1 MKRNWKNPLIT
12 GTVILTLTGL
22 LSRFIGFF
30 YRIFLS
36 NAFGAEGMGI
46 YQLIAPV
53 LALSFALTASGIQTA
68 ISKYVASE
76 TSTHDYHTS
85 FRTLWAGFLMAMALS
100 VACALAIYLYADT
113 IAVTFLL
120 ESRTAPLLRII
131 ALSIPMATVH
141 SCINGYFY
149 GIRKT
154 AIPAVSQLAEQI
166 FRVGSVYL
174 IYYHFKQH
182 NMQPTINFAVAGL
195 VIGEGA
201 SMIVSVVA
209 ILSRAHHVF
218 PSGVRYTH
226 GISHPRTSGLHKLYT
241 APALKSDGRPVV
253 TDAPALLTTYRR
265 ICAKL
270 LQLAVPLSANRLV
283 LNLLQSIEAIYIPNK
298 LMAYGLNNADALG
311 VYGVL
316 TGMSL
321 PLILFPSAITN
332 SISVLLLPIVSEADA
347 SGNRDAVRRAIL
359 TSIRYCLLLGF
370 ACTAMFLLL
379 GRPAGRLLFHSEL
392 AGSFIL
398 ILSFIC
404 PFMYIAS
411 TLGSILN
418 GLGKTAQTFLYSV
431 VSLLLRL
438 LFVFVAIPLYGI
450 KGYLWGMLASQ
461 ILQTLLCT
469 VSALRICS
477 PRHPKNRC
485 STTDSKLFHG

>member
-76 TSTHDYHTS
+76 TSTRDYHTS
-85 FRTLWAGFLMAMALS
+85 FRTLIAGFLMAMALS
-100 VACALAIYLYADT
+100 IACALGIYLYADF

-149 GIRKT
+149 GIRRT
-154 AIPAVSQLAEQI
+154 AIPAISQLAEQI

-174 IYYHFKQH
+174 IYYHFRQH
-182 NMQPTINFAVAGL
+182 NMQPTISFAVAGL
-195 VIGEGA
+195 VIGESA

-209 ILSRAHHVF
+209 ILARAHHVF
-218 PSGVRYTH
+218 PS
-226 GISHPRTSGLHKLYT
+226 
-241 APALKSDGRPVV
+241 AP
-253 TDAPALLTTYRR
+253 PAFRITYRR
-265 ICAKL
+265 ICTQL
-270 LQLAVPLSANRLV
+270 LRLAAPLSANRLV

-347 SGNRDAVRRAIL
+347 SGNKEAVRRAIL

-370 ACTAMFLLL
+370 ACTAMFLIL

-398 ILSFIC
+398 TLSFIC

-431 VSLLLRL
+431 LSLLLRL
-438 LFVFVAIPLYGI
+438 LFVFAAIPLYGI

-461 ILQTLLCT
+461 MLQTLLCT
-469 VSALRICS
+469 VSALQICGTAKIKPAKKTGTS
-477 PRHPKNRC
+477 IR
-485 STTDSKLFHG
+485 

>member
-1 MKRNWKNPLIT
+1 MT

-36 NAFGAEGMGI
+36 NVFGAEGMGI

-76 TSTHDYHTS
+76 TSTHDYKTS
-85 FRTLWAGFLMAMALS
+85 FRTLWAGFILAMALS
-100 VACALAIYLYADT
+100 IACALYIYLYADW
-113 IAVTFLL
+113 IAAALLL

-166 FRVGSVYL
+166 CRVGSVYL
-174 IYYHFKQH
+174 IHHICSQH
-182 NMQPTINFAVAGL
+182 NMEPAISFAVVGL
-195 VIGEGA
+195 VIGESA
-201 SMIVSVVA
+201 SMIVSVIA
-209 ILSRAHHVF
+209 ILARAHHVF
-218 PSGVRYTH
+218 PPQDQPYEG
-226 GISHPRTSGLHKLYT
+226 HKLFSRKRRS
-241 APALKSDGRPVV
+241 AGHLPPASG
-253 TDAPALLTTYRR
+253 AILTTYRR
-265 ICAKL
+265 IMGQL

-283 LNLLQSIEAIYIPNK
+283 INLLQSIEAIYIPNR

-316 TGMSL
+316 TGMSM

-347 SGNRDAVRRAIL
+347 SGNKSAVRRAIM

-370 ACTAMFLLL
+370 GCTAMFLLL
-379 GRPAGRLLFHSEL
+379 GRAAGRLLFHSEL

-398 ILSFIC
+398 TLSFIC

-418 GLGKTAQTFLYSV
+418 GLGKTAQTFLFSV

-438 LFVFVAIPLYGI
+438 AFVFVAIPVYGI
-450 KGYLWGMLASQ
+450 KGYLWGTLASQ
-461 ILQTLLCT
+461 MLQTLLCT
-469 VSALRICS
+469 ISALHIS
-477 PRHPKNRC
+477 HK
-485 STTDSKLFHG
+485 THEA

>member
-1 MKRNWKNPLIT
+1 MKLQKLNHPLVT

-36 NAFGAEGMGI
+36 NVFGAEGMGI

-53 LALSFALTASGIQTA
+53 LALSFALTVSGIQTA
-68 ISKYVASE
+68 ISKYVANE
-76 TSTHDYHTS
+76 TSTQDYKTS
-85 FRTLWAGFLMAMALS
+85 FRTLWAGFLLAMALS
-100 VACALAIYLYADT
+100 IACALYIYLYADR
-113 IAVTFLL
+113 IAVTLLL
-120 ESRTAPLLRII
+120 EARTAPLLRII

-154 AIPAVSQLAEQI
+154 AIPAISQLAEQI

-174 IYYHFKQH
+174 IYHICLQH
-182 NMQPTINFAVAGL
+182 NTKPTISFAVVGL
-195 VIGEGA
+195 VIGESA
-201 SMIVSVVA
+201 SMIVSVIA
-209 ILSRAHHVF
+209 ILSRAHQVF
-218 PSGVRYTH
+218 P
-226 GISHPRTSGLHKLYT
+226 P
-241 APALKSDGRPVV
+241 DGRHSEAQAVSGAV
-253 TDAPALLTTYRR
+253 IGTYRR
-265 ICAKL
+265 IMGRL
-270 LQLAVPLSANRLV
+270 LRLAVPLSANRLI
-283 LNLLQSIEAIYIPNK
+283 LNLLQSIEAIYIPNR

-332 SISVLLLPIVSEADA
+332 SISVLLLPIVSEAEA
-347 SGNRDAVRRAIL
+347 SGNQTAVRRAIL
-359 TSIRYCLLLGF
+359 TSIRYCLLLGCG
-370 ACTAMFLLL
+370 CTAMFLLL
-379 GRPAGRLLFHSEL
+379 GRTAGRLLFHSEL

-398 ILSFIC
+398 TLSFIC

-411 TLGSILN
+411 TLNSILN
-418 GLGKTAQTFLYSV
+418 GLGKTVQTFLFSV

-438 LFVFVAIPLYGI
+438 LFVFIAIPVYGI

-461 ILQTLLCT
+461 MLQTLLCT
-469 VSALRICS
+469 VSALRIS
-477 PRHPKNRC
+477 HQTRRA
-485 STTDSKLFHG
+485 

>member
-85 FRTLWAGFLMAMALS
+85 FRTLWVGFLMAMALS
-100 VACALAIYLYADT
+100 TACALGIYLYADA
-113 IAVTFLL
+113 IAITFLL
-120 ESRTAPLLRII
+120 ENRTAPLLRII

-149 GIRKT
+149 GIRRT
-154 AIPAVSQLAEQI
+154 AIPALSQLAEQI

-174 IYYHFKQH
+174 IYYHFRQH
-182 NMQPTINFAVAGL
+182 NMQPTISFAVAGL
-195 VIGEGA
+195 VIGESA

-209 ILSRAHHVF
+209 ILARAHHIF
-218 PSGVRYTH
+218 PSGNRRK
-226 GISHPRTSGLHKLYT
+226 P
-241 APALKSDGRPVV
+241 PV
-253 TDAPALLTTYRR
+253 LLTTYRR
-265 ICAKL
+265 ICSQL
-270 LQLAVPLSANRLV
+270 LQLAVPLSANRLI

-332 SISVLLLPIVSEADA
+332 SICVLLLPIVSEADA
-347 SGNRDAVRRAIL
+347 SGNKAAVRRAIL

-370 ACTAMFLLL
+370 ACTALFLLF
-379 GRPAGRLLFHSEL
+379 GRTAGRLLFHSEL

-398 ILSFIC
+398 TLSFIC

-418 GLGKTAQTFLYSV
+418 GLGKTAQTFLFSV
-431 VSLLLRL
+431 ISLLLRL

-461 ILQTLLCT
+461 MLQTLLCA
-469 VSALRICS
+469 VFALHISHKAHR
-477 PRHPKNRC
+477 
-485 STTDSKLFHG
+485 G